1 MVPPHPLLE
10 TLVELVS
17 RDAIRKDEPL
27 EDTEWRLL
35 VLFEC
40 VCEVDVALAAALVFL
55 R

>member
-17 RDAIRKDEPL
+17 RDGVRKDEPL
-27 EDTEWRLL
+27 ENTERRLL

-40 VCEVDVALAAALVFL
+40 VCEVDVELAATLVFL